1 MEYLT
6 GQTIKPY
13 RVTLDGQVLF
23 TDGTNN
29 DLIPSELS
37 CEAYGYTYDQEA
49 GLCRA
54 FRTTSVIDT
63 NFNNITNNIRG
74 GKTALGTNNTIL
86 NGSDNETK
94 GANSNC
100 LISGKDNRILYG
112 VKNAT
117 VLGVNGQAQRN
128 GEFVIGGGDN
138 QIAYLDAGGSTK
150 YQAVDRQTTMVEMS
164 GVTIDNTPTNLTVN
178 GDGSSFINVQ
188 PNSIV
193 GYEIYLTRLEVGGT
207 SGTVGNFSYR
217 NLKGVAR
224 IDRSYSMI
232 FTVGFTRNIAK
243 YDSGGGA
250 GVNGSFAMVDT
261 STADV
266 KSISVQCTDRNN
278 VENVWSAKIYIH
290 ETILTSKSF

>member
-100 LISGKDNRILYG
+100 LISGKDNKILYG

-150 YQAVDRQTTMVEMS
+150 YQNVDRQSTMVELS
-164 GVTIDNTPTNLTVN
+164 GVTIDNTPTNLTIN
-178 GDGSSFINVQ
+178 GDGSSFINIQ

-207 SGTVGNFSYR
+207 SGTTG
-217 NLKGVAR
+217 
-224 IDRSYSMI
+224 
-232 FTVGFTRNIAK
+232 T
-243 YDSGGGA
+243 SGTSGTC
-250 GVNGSFAMVDT
+250 VD
-261 STADV
+261 V
-266 KSISVQCTDRNN
+266 
-278 VENVWSAKIYIH
+278 
-290 ETILTSKSF
+290 L

>member
-1 MEYLT
+1 MDYLT

-29 DLIPSELS
+29 DLIPSEQS
-37 CEAYGYTYDQEA
+37 CEAYGYTYDSQA

-54 FRTTSVIDT
+54 FKTTSVIDT
-63 NFNNITNNIRG
+63 SFNNITNNTRG

-100 LISGKDNRILYG
+100 LISGKDNKVLYG

-117 VLGVNGQAQRN
+117 VVGVNGQAQRN
-128 GEFVIGGGDN
+128 GELVIGGGDN
-138 QIAYLDAGGSTK
+138 AIAYLDAGGSTK
-150 YQAVDRQTTMVEMS
+150 YQNVDRQTTIVELS
-164 GVTIDNTPTNLTVN
+164 GVTIDNTPTNLTIN

-207 SGTVGNFSYR
+207 SGTTGNYSYR
-217 NLKGVAR
+217 NMKGVVQ
-224 IDRSYSMI
+224 IDRSFSMAFI
-232 FTVGFTRNIAK
+232 VGFTRNIGK
-243 YDSGGGA
+243 V

-278 VENVWSAKIYIH
+278 VENVWSAKVYIH

>member
-1 MEYLT
+1 MDYLT

-100 LISGKDNRILYG
+100 LISGKDNKILYG

-117 VLGVNGQAQRN
+117 VVGVNGKAQRN

-150 YQAVDRQTTMVEMS
+150 YQAVDRQTTIVEMS
-164 GVTIDNTPTNLTVN
+164 GVTIDNTPTNLTIN

-207 SGTVGNFSYR
+207 SGTTGNYSYR
-217 NLKGVAR
+217 NMKGVVQ
-224 IDRSYSMI
+224 IDRSFSMAFI
-232 FTVGFTRNIAK
+232 VGFTRNIGK
-243 YDSGGGA
+243 V

-278 VENVWSAKIYIH
+278 VENVWSAKVYIH

>member
-1 MEYLT
+1 MDYLT

-23 TDGTNN
+23 TDGTNI
-29 DLIPSELS
+29 DLIPSEQS
-37 CEAYGYTYDQEA
+37 CEAYGYTYDSQA

-54 FRTTSVIDT
+54 FKTTSVIDT
-63 NFNNITNNIRG
+63 SFNNITNNTKG

-100 LISGKDNRILYG
+100 LISGKDNKVLYG

-117 VLGVNGQAQRN
+117 VVGVNGQAQRN

-150 YQAVDRQTTMVEMS
+150 YQDVDRQTTMVELS

-178 GDGSSFINVQ
+178 GDGSSFINIQ

-207 SGTVGNFSYR
+207 SGTTGNYSYR
-217 NLKGVAR
+217 N
-224 IDRSYSMI
+224 M
-232 FTVGFTRNIAK
+232 
-243 YDSGGGA
+243 
-250 GVNGSFAMVDT
+250 
-261 STADV
+261 
-266 KSISVQCTDRNN
+266 
-278 VENVWSAKIYIH
+278 
-290 ETILTSKSF
+290 

>member
-1 MEYLT
+1 MDYLT

-29 DLIPSELS
+29 DLIPSEQS
-37 CEAYGYTYDQEA
+37 CEAYGYTYDSQA

-54 FRTTSVIDT
+54 FKTTSVIDT
-63 NFNNITNNIRG
+63 SFNNITNNTRG

-100 LISGKDNRILYG
+100 LISGKDNKVLYG

-117 VLGVNGQAQRN
+117 VVGVNGQAQRN
-128 GEFVIGGGDN
+128 GELVIGGGDN
-138 QIAYLDAGGSTK
+138 AIAYLDAGGSTK
-150 YQAVDRQTTMVEMS
+150 YQNVDRQTTIVELS
-164 GVTIDNTPTNLTVN
+164 GVTIDNTPTNLTIN

-217 NLKGVAR
+217 NLKGVVQ
-224 IDRSYSMI
+224 IDRSFSMAFI
-232 FTVGFTRNIAK
+232 VGFTRNIGK
-243 YDSGGGA
+243 V

-278 VENVWSAKIYIH
+278 VENVLSAKVYIH

>member
-1 MEYLT
+1 MDYLT

-29 DLIPSELS
+29 DLIPSEQS
-37 CEAYGYTYDQEA
+37 CEAYGYTYDSQA

-54 FRTTSVIDT
+54 FKTTSVIDT
-63 NFNNITNNIRG
+63 SFNNITNNTRG
-74 GKTALGTNNTIL
+74 GKTSLGTNNTIL

-100 LISGKDNRILYG
+100 LISGKDNKVLYG

-117 VLGVNGQAQRN
+117 VVGVNGQAQRN
-128 GEFVIGGGDN
+128 GELVIGGGDN
-138 QIAYLDAGGSTK
+138 AIAYLDAGGSTK
-150 YQAVDRQTTMVEMS
+150 YQNVDRQTTIVELS
-164 GVTIDNTPTNLTVN
+164 GVTIDNTPTNLTIN

-217 NLKGVAR
+217 NLKGVVQ
-224 IDRSYSMI
+224 IDRSFSMAFI
-232 FTVGFTRNIAK
+232 VGFTRNIGK
-243 YDSGGGA
+243 V

-278 VENVWSAKIYIH
+278 VENVWSAKVYIH

>member
-100 LISGKDNRILYG
+100 LISGKDNKILYG

-117 VLGVNGQAQRN
+117 VVGVNGKAQRN

-150 YQAVDRQTTMVEMS
+150 YQAVDRQTTIVEMS
-164 GVTIDNTPTNLTVN
+164 GVTIDNTPTNLTIN

-193 GYEIYLTRLEVGGT
+193 GYELYLTRLEVGGT
-207 SGTVGNFSYR
+207 SGTTGDFSYR
-217 NLKGVAR
+217 NQKGVIQ
-224 IDRSYSMI
+224 IDRAYSMNI
-232 FTVGFTRNIAK
+232 IVGFTRNIGK
-243 YDSGGGA
+243 VG

-266 KSISVQCTDRNN
+266 KSFSVQCTDRNN

>member
-1 MEYLT
+1 MDYLT

-13 RVTLDGQVLF
+13 RVSLDGQVLF

-29 DLIPSELS
+29 DLIPSEQS
-37 CEAYGYTYDQEA
+37 CEAYGYTYDSQA

-54 FRTTSVIDT
+54 FKTTSVIDT
-63 NFNNITNNIRG
+63 SFNNITNNTRG

-100 LISGKDNRILYG
+100 LISGRGNKVLYG

-117 VLGVNGQAQRN
+117 VIGINGQAQRN

-138 QIAYLDAGGSTK
+138 AIAYLDAGGSTK
-150 YQAVDRQTTMVEMS
+150 YQNVDRQSTMVELS
-164 GVTIDNTPTNLTVN
+164 GVTIDNTPTNLTIN
-178 GDGSSFINVQ
+178 GDGSSFINIH

-207 SGTVGNFSYR
+207 SGTTGNYSYR
-217 NLKGVAR
+217 NMKGVVQ
-224 IDRSYSMI
+224 IDNAYSMAFI
-232 FTVGFTRNIAK
+232 IGFTRNIGK
-243 YDSGGGA
+243 I
-250 GVNGSFAMVDT
+250 GVNGTFSMVDT

-278 VENVWSAKIYIH
+278 VENVWSAKVYIH

>member
-1 MEYLT
+1 MDYLT

-13 RVTLDGQVLF
+13 RVSLDGQVLF

-29 DLIPSELS
+29 DLIPSEQS
-37 CEAYGYTYDQEA
+37 CEAYGYTYDSQA

-54 FRTTSVIDT
+54 FKTTSVIDT
-63 NFNNITNNIRG
+63 SFNNITNNTRG

-100 LISGKDNRILYG
+100 LISGRGNKVLYG

-117 VLGVNGQAQRN
+117 VIGINGQAQRN

-138 QIAYLDAGGSTK
+138 AIAYLDAGGSTK
-150 YQAVDRQTTMVEMS
+150 YQNVDRQSTMVELS
-164 GVTIDNTPTNLTVN
+164 GVTIDNTPTNLTIN
-178 GDGSSFINVQ
+178 GDGSSFINIQ

-207 SGTVGNFSYR
+207 SGTTGNYSYR
-217 NLKGVAR
+217 NMKGVVQ
-224 IDRSYSMI
+224 IDNAYSMAFI
-232 FTVGFTRNIAK
+232 IGFTRNIGK
-243 YDSGGGA
+243 I
-250 GVNGSFAMVDT
+250 GVNGTFSMVDT

-278 VENVWSAKIYIH
+278 VENVWSAKVYIH

>member
-1 MEYLT
+1 MDYLT

-13 RVTLDGQVLF
+13 RVSLDGQVLF

-29 DLIPSELS
+29 DLIPSQQS
-37 CEAYGYTYDQEA
+37 CEAYGYTYDSDS

-54 FRTTSVIDT
+54 FRPTSVLDT
-63 NFNNITNNIRG
+63 DFNNITNNTRG

-100 LISGKDNRILYG
+100 LISGRGNKVLYG

-117 VLGVNGQAQRN
+117 VVGVNGQAQRN

-138 QIAYLDAGGSTK
+138 AIAYTDASGFTK
-150 YQAVDRQTTMVEMS
+150 YQYVDRQTTMVELS
-164 GVTIDNTPTNLTVN
+164 GVTIDNTPTNLTIN
-178 GDGSSFINVQ
+178 GDGSSFINIQ
-188 PNSIV
+188 NNSIV

-207 SGTVGNFSYR
+207 SGTTGNYSYR
-217 NLKGVAR
+217 NMKGVVQ
-224 IDRSYSMI
+224 IDNAYSMAFI
-232 FTVGFTRNIAK
+232 VGFTRNIGK
-243 YDSGGGA
+243 V

-278 VENVWSAKIYIH
+278 VENVWSAKVYIH

>member
-1 MEYLT
+1 MDYLT

-29 DLIPSELS
+29 DLIPSEQS
-37 CEAYGYTYDQEA
+37 CEAYGYTYDSQA

-54 FRTTSVIDT
+54 FKTTSVIDT
-63 NFNNITNNIRG
+63 SFNNITNNTRG

-100 LISGKDNRILYG
+100 LISGKDNKVLYG

-117 VLGVNGQAQRN
+117 VVGVNGQAQRN
-128 GEFVIGGGDN
+128 GELVIGGGDN
-138 QIAYLDAGGSTK
+138 AIAYLDAGGSTK
-150 YQAVDRQTTMVEMS
+150 YQNVDRQTTIVELS
-164 GVTIDNTPTNLTVN
+164 GVTIDNTPTNLTIN

-217 NLKGVAR
+217 NLKGVVQ
-224 IDRSYSMI
+224 IDRSFSMAFI
-232 FTVGFTRNIAK
+232 VGFTRNIGK
-243 YDSGGGA
+243 V

-278 VENVWSAKIYIH
+278 VENVWSAKVYIH

>member
-1 MEYLT
+1 MDYLT

-29 DLIPSELS
+29 DLIPSEQS
-37 CEAYGYTYDQEA
+37 CEAYGYTYDSQS

-54 FRTTSVIDT
+54 FKTTSVIDT
-63 NFNNITNNIRG
+63 SFNNITNNTRG

-100 LISGKDNRILYG
+100 LISGRGNKALYG

-117 VLGVNGQAQRN
+117 VVGVNGQAQRN

-138 QIAYLDAGGSTK
+138 AIAYLDASGFTK
-150 YQAVDRQTTMVEMS
+150 YQYVDRQTTIVELS
-164 GVTIDNTPTNLTVN
+164 GVTIDNTPTNLTIN
-178 GDGSSFINVQ
+178 GDGSTFINVQ

-193 GYEIYLTRLEVGGT
+193 GYELYLTRLEVGGT
-207 SGTVGNFSYR
+207 SGTTGDFSYR
-217 NLKGVAR
+217 NQKGVIQ
-224 IDRSYSMI
+224 IDNAYSMNVI
-232 FTVGFTRNIAK
+232 VGFTRNIGK
-243 YDSGGGA
+243 VG
-250 GVNGSFAMVDT
+250 GVNGSFQMVDT

-266 KSISVQCTDRNN
+266 KSFSVECTDRNN
-278 VENVWSAKIYIH
+278 VENVWSAKVYIH